1 MRDNILKAKWMTH
14 NTKITI
20 NVRNV
25 DNVVYRMFRGRCVEL
40 NKTTGEAMTE
50 AIEIWL
56 NKHKM

>member
-1 MRDNILKAKWMTH
+1 MTH
-14 NTKITI
+14 NMKATI

-56 NKHKM
+56 NKYSQRNY